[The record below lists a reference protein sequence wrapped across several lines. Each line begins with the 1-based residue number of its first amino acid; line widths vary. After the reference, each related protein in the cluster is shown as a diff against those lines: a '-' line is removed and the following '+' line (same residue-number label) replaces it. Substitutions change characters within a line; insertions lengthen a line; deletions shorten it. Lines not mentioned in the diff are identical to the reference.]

1 MHKVNDALINW
12 GGFVAIVKW
21 MWITVV
27 RWLSWWLRKL
37 RVGFTISYKYD
48 KILKNKNKINCSGF
62 LSQTY
67 SLNSKLPLENKI
79 LKNKKFLLSEWG
91 FFFFF
96 WVLML
101 KVDVQK
107 TVFHHAQKSYRGGEH
122 TIDFF
127 CNFKYA
133 VDEIK

>member
-1 MHKVNDALINW
+1 MCIVNDALINW
-12 GGFVAIVKW
+12 GGFVAIGKW
-21 MWITVV
+21 MSITVV

-96 WVLML
+96 GFWCWRSTSKKLFFIMPKNHTGEGSTLSTSFVISNMLLM
-101 KVDVQK
+101 K
-107 TVFHHAQKSYRGGEH
+107 
-122 TIDFF
+122 
-127 CNFKYA
+127 
-133 VDEIK
+133 